1 MNNAR
6 RGARALFLQRVNPL
20 SLPFATLASLFRPV
34 YFWRREQVS
43 AIRTARFT
51 QIDPSDLYTLE
62 AWQEAGEAALN
73 RWRETLARIEENEGK
88 PKSAAHRFWR
98 QRTSILFEERH
109 LFLSM
114 IARLVA
120 KDRCLNGSIV
130 ASWIDSL
137 GIDPETESR
146 LAAQFGQSFLF
157 GVLDRAWLVV
167 RLIGS
172 AWRQISRLQRTSGTP
187 LSCSADLLWTGIS
200 PAEIADSERQLD
212 FAFLVARGLIDPS
225 RCVFI
230 LPTEPGLAARARLAA
245 LQLRWVRADA
255 LGSMHWKFRLS
266 ATLSILA
273 SCLKGMMFG
282 AFSPEFLASAMTRC
296 EGSAVFRLAQSLGIR
311 AYLTSVTACWPEQS
325 EVSLLGDAGI
335 HTVNWSYGA
344 NTFCYSSIEPAFR
357 DLGIPRSISS
367 ASHIWIWSDDV
378 RDWLTARHLGNPPE
392 VRETGPVMCGD
403 SRWCAMPP
411 KEARRRYGLGFS
423 EEQVFISVFDVPP
436 LSREGRLAVGHGP
449 SNFPAGMLDR
459 FFSDCEL
466 LLEEFDDVVLIVKPK
481 RALADRFR
489 EYPPAME
496 RVLSGRSSGSASGRI
511 LVLPHNI
518 DPYIPVALSE
528 ISIGVPFTSPV
539 MVARNSGRM
548 GYFHDARSEVLHFR
562 PKGLK
567 PLMTHGID
575 ELRRAIEQAIGVQR
589 PYAWVGDDPIEF
601 FARAI
606 EEIAAPGNS

>member
-20 SLPFATLASLFRPV
+20 SLPFATLASLFLPV

-43 AIRTARFT
+43 ASRTARFT

-73 RWRETLARIEENEGK
+73 RWRETLARVEENEGK

-114 IARLVA
+114 IVRLIT
-120 KDRCLNGSIV
+120 KDGRLNGSIV

-137 GIDPETESR
+137 GIDPKTESR
-146 LAAQFGQSFLF
+146 LAGQFVPSLLF
-157 GVLDRAWLVV
+157 GVLDRAWLVA

-172 AWRQISRLQRTSGTP
+172 AWRQLGRLRRTSGTP
-187 LSCSADLLWTGIS
+187 LSRSADLLWTGIS

-230 LPTEPGLAARARLAA
+230 LPTEPGLAARTRLAA

-282 AFSPEFLASAMTRC
+282 PFSPELLASAMTRC
-296 EGSAVFRLAQSLGIR
+296 EGSAVLQLARSLGIR

-325 EVSLLGDAGI
+325 EVSLLGDAGVR
-335 HTVNWSYGA
+335 TVNWSYGA
-344 NTFCYSSIEPAFR
+344 NTFCYSSIDPAFR
-357 DLGIPRSISS
+357 DLGIPRSITS
-367 ASHIWIWSDDV
+367 ASDIWIWSDDV
-378 RDWLTARHLGNPPE
+378 REWLAARLLETPPA

-411 KEARRRYGLGFS
+411 EEARRRYGLGFS

-449 SNFPAGMLDR
+449 SNFPAGMLDQ
-459 FFSDCEL
+459 FFSDCER
-466 LLEEFDDVVLIVKPK
+466 LLEEFDNVVLIVKPK

-496 RVLSGRSSGSASGRI
+496 RVLSGRSKGSASGRI

-562 PKGLK
+562 PKSLK
-567 PLMTHGID
+567 PFMTHGID
-575 ELRRAIEQAIGVQR
+575 ELRRAIGQAIATRR
-589 PYAWVGDDPIEF
+589 PDAWMGDDPIEL

-606 EEIAAPGNS
+606 EDLAVPGNS